1 MPSHVAFPCAGA
13 GFVLGAILGLHR
25 GPLRGRQQATSP
37 AIVCKIHPARQKDEK
52 KRFLIFVTASD
63 RMPMRG
69 AESESRNV
77 TDLEQCCS
85 HGTGWSSLRI
95 LVQKNGS
102 GDDRHVP
109 LCMPLWAAVYLSG
122 QFNPQ
127 HTVCQVHLRGPGKSA
142 TLQVTGVEALEIFPG
157 TLRVSSLL
165 HCAFGV
171 SAHWPYM
178 T

>member
-1 MPSHVAFPCAGA
+1 
-13 GFVLGAILGLHR
+13 
-25 GPLRGRQQATSP
+25 
-37 AIVCKIHPARQKDEK
+37 
-52 KRFLIFVTASD
+52 
-63 RMPMRG
+63 MRG

-109 LCMPLWAAVYLSG
+109 LCMPLWATVY
-122 QFNPQ
+122 PQ

-165 HCAFGV
+165 RFRRQRTLAIHDIINTCQSSLFPIACAGSSGLSTLPPRLPTAYTCFSLLLLPLYSSVEAKRAVHCFQARA
-171 SAHWPYM
+171 SARPARC
-178 T
+178 